1 MVSDNPIHDLLLGNI
16 LGVRSPDNANAS
28 WSQCNVLIR
37 GKVKGKQIP
46 MRSLEVNNIEEFPV
60 DRDKLTELQ
69 KADESIKRLYSAT
82 DSKTKGEQTT
92 RFYID
97 KNILYREYVNP
108 KINLG
113 QPVVQVV
120 VPTPLRAQVMQL
132 AHCSIMGGHLGT
144 QKTMDR
150 IISDFFWPGMNGDIT
165 RFCQSCD
172 ICQKR

>member
-69 KADESIKRLYSAT
+69 PADESIKRSYSAT

-92 RFYID
+92 
-97 KNILYREYVNP
+97 
-108 KINLG
+108 
-113 QPVVQVV
+113 
-120 VPTPLRAQVMQL
+120 
-132 AHCSIMGGHLGT
+132 
-144 QKTMDR
+144 
-150 IISDFFWPGMNGDIT
+150 DFT
-165 RFCQSCD
+165 
-172 ICQKR
+172 